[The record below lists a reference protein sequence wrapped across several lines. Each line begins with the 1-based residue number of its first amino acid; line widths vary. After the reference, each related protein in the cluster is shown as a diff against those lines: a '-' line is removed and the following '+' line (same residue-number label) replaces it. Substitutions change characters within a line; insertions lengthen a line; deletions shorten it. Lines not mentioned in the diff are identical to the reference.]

1 MRTARGPARASVPK
15 SVYPRA
21 SLAAAAIV
29 LGRRARAG
37 LSGDGKRWR
46 VEVAAEGR
54 GDSAALLGE
63 LLNEALSHA
72 RRQARLKEAKP
83 FAAAVV
89 ARLLANGFPPA
100 PADPLEQLEPQ
111 VRVDRAEETAALL
124 GRARRLA

>member
-1 MRTARGPARASVPK
+1 VSKAARTSVPK

-21 SLAAAAIV
+21 SLAAAALA
-29 LGRRARAG
+29 LGRRARVG
-37 LSGDGKRWR
+37 LSGDGKRWL
-46 VEVAAEGR
+46 VEAAPEGR
-54 GDSAALLGE
+54 GDAEELLGE

-89 ARLLANGFPPA
+89 ARLLGKGFPAA

-111 VRVDRAEETAALL
+111 VRLDRAEETSALL
-124 GRARRLA
+124 DRARRFE

>member
-1 MRTARGPARASVPK
+1 MSAAARASVPK

-21 SLAAAAIV
+21 SLAAAALA
-29 LGRRARAG
+29 LGRRASVG

-46 VEVAAEGR
+46 VEVASEGR
-54 GDSAALLGE
+54 ADTAALLGE

-72 RRQARLKEAKP
+72 RRQARLKDVKP

-111 VRVDRAEETAALL
+111 VARDRAEETSALL
-124 GRARRLA
+124 GRARRPA